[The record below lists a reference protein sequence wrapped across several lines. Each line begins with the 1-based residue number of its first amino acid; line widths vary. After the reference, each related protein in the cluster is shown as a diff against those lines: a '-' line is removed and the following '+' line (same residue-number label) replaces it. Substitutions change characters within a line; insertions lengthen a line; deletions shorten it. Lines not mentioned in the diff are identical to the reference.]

1 MNEEWV
7 GNRQE
12 IPAQVRLHME
22 LLAMAL
28 EDVEVLTYHVQNER
42 LESDSIGYLEQLID
56 AMNKARY
63 YLYQLG
69 ADF

>member
-1 MNEEWV
+1 
-7 GNRQE
+7 
-12 IPAQVRLHME
+12 ME

-42 LESDSIGYLEQLID
+42 LESDSIRYLEQLID

-69 ADF
+69 ADL

>member
-1 MNEEWV
+1 
-7 GNRQE
+7 
-12 IPAQVRLHME
+12 ME

-28 EDVEVLTYHVQNER
+28 QDVEALTYRVQNER
-42 LESDSIGYLEQLID
+42 LESASMGYLEQLID

-69 ADF
+69 ADL